1 MVESVM
7 LTLVQAHTPERVR
20 QVRELL
26 REYAA
31 SLHVDL
37 CFQDFESELSG
48 LPGDYAPPGGRL
60 LMAID
65 GPDGAGCVAMR
76 KIDAGTC
83 EMKRLYVRPAFR
95 GKGLGRY
102 LVSSI
107 LAEAR
112 DAGYGRMRLDT
123 LPEMK
128 EAIAL
133 YRSFGFYPTEPYRHN
148 PVAGALFLEA
158 NLHE

>member
-1 MVESVM
+1 M
-7 LTLVQAHTPERVR
+7 LTLIQAHTPERVG
-20 QVRELL
+20 QVREMLK
-26 REYAA
+26 EYAA

-37 CFQDFESELSG
+37 CFQNFESELSG

-60 LMAID
+60 LMAIE
-65 GPDGAGCVAMR
+65 GPGGAGCVAMR
-76 KIDAGTC
+76 KIDSEIC

-95 GKGLGRY
+95 RKGLGRF
-102 LVSSI
+102 LLSSI

-133 YRSFGFYPTEPYRHN
+133 YRSFGFRPTEPYRHN
-148 PVAGALFLEA
+148 PVEGALFLEA
-158 NLHE
+158 ILRD